1 MKKSALKL
9 MTTVIALM
17 MLSPA
22 FAQHKAP
29 KWLEDAVFYQIYP
42 SAFMDSDGNGIGDLP
57 GITSKLDYIKDL
69 GVNSVWINACCV
81 SGWKDGGYDVIDYY
95 QIDPRFGTNTD
106 LVTLVNE
113 AHKRGIR
120 ICMDLVAGHSSDQ
133 SEWFLQSKSGKD
145 MRYSDYYIWT
155 DEISEQE
162 KQLII
167 QRHQEVNPAASFT
180 GRFVEANAP
189 RAKYFEKNY
198 YESQPALNYGYA
210 NPDPN
215 HPWEQP
221 VDAPGPRAL
230 RQEMK
235 NIIAFW
241 FDKGVDGF
249 RVDMAQSLVKNDTDG
264 KATAALWHEMR
275 SWVDTNYPDH
285 ILLAEWSAPMTS
297 IPAGFDI
304 DFFLPWRDKNGY
316 KELILPEPYG
326 VHKKDYFH
334 PDGNGSIKEFVPYYT
349 KCLQEL
355 GDKGYVALQTSNHDF
370 HRPNYG
376 DRNTIEQLKVSTM
389 FFLTLHSMPFIYYGD
404 EIGMKY
410 NVNAPEKEG
419 SREDRPGFF
428 NERSGERTPMQ
439 WTNGKNAGFSTCE
452 PENLFLP
459 IDTDNGKLTVETQ
472 EQDPN
477 SLLNYVKQ
485 LLKLRKDHKAMG
497 NTGDWVYVG
506 DINQPYPMVYKRTDG
521 KETFMVVLN
530 PSAKKVKAIIPSQG
544 GKQATYI
551 MGSGKNSYKPGKTTD
566 RIEMNGISC
575 GIYKI
580 E

>member
-1 MKKSALKL
+1 MKKSFIILLVATLASISTL
-9 MTTVIALM
+9 G
-17 MLSPA
+17 

-29 KWLEDAVFYQIYP
+29 KWLEEAVFYQIYP
-42 SAFMDSDGNGIGDLP
+42 SSFMDSDGNGIGDLP
-57 GITSKLDYIKDL
+57 GITSKLEYIKSL
-69 GVNSVWINACCV
+69 GVNSIWLNACCV

-95 QIDPRFGTNTD
+95 KIDPRFGTNTD
-106 LVTLVNE
+106 LVNLVSR
-113 AHKRGIR
+113 AHELGIR

-155 DEISEQE
+155 DEISDKE

-189 RAKYFEKNY
+189 RAKYYEKNY

-210 NPDPN
+210 NPDPD

-221 VDAPGPRAL
+221 VTAPGPRAL

-235 NIIAFW
+235 NIMAFW
-241 FDKGVDGF
+241 FDKGIDGF
-249 RVDMAQSLVKNDTDG
+249 RVDMAQSLVKNDSDG

-275 SWVDTNYPDH
+275 QWVDTNYPEH
-285 ILLAEWSAPMTS
+285 ILLAEWSAPLTS

-304 DFFLPWRDKNGY
+304 DFFLPWRDSNGY

-326 VHKKDYFH
+326 IHKKDYFH
-334 PDGNGSIKEFVPYYT
+334 PDGNGNISDFVPYYT

-370 HRPNYG
+370 PRPNYG

-428 NERSGERTPMQ
+428 NERSGARTPMQ
-439 WTNGKNAGFSTCE
+439 WTNGKNAGFSICE
-452 PENLFLP
+452 PENLYLP
-459 IDTDNGKLTVETQ
+459 IDTDNNRPTVETQ
-472 EQDPN
+472 EKDPN
-477 SLLNYVKQ
+477 SLLNYVRQ
-485 LLKLRKDHKAMG
+485 LIQLRKDHKAMG
-497 NTGDWVYVG
+497 NTGDWTYIGNVKL
-506 DINQPYPMVYKRTDG
+506 PYPMIYKRSADE
-521 KETFMVVLN
+521 ETFVIVLN
-530 PSAKKVKAIIPSQG
+530 PRSKKVKASIPSQG
-544 GKQATYI
+544 AKKATFV
-551 MGSGKNSYKPGKTTD
+551 MGSGKTSYKPGKTTD
-566 RIEMNGISC
+566 KIDLDGISC
-575 GIYKI
+575 AIYKL

>member
-1 MKKSALKL
+1 MRKL
-9 MTTVIALM
+9 FIIILM
-17 MLSPA
+17 ATLASINITA
-22 FAQHKAP
+22 SAQHKAP
-29 KWLEDAVFYQIYP
+29 KWLEEAVFYQIYP
-42 SAFMDSDGNGIGDLP
+42 SSFMDSDGNGIGDLP
-57 GITSKLDYIKDL
+57 GITSKLAYIKSL
-69 GVNSVWINACCV
+69 GVNSIWLNACCL

-95 QIDPRFGTNTD
+95 KIDPRFGTNTD
-106 LVTLVNE
+106 LVDLVKK
-113 AHKRGIR
+113 AHEMGIR

-155 DEISEQE
+155 DEISDKE

-189 RAKYFEKNY
+189 RAKYYEKNY

-221 VDAPGPRAL
+221 VTAPGPRAL

-235 NIIAFW
+235 NIMAFW
-241 FDKGVDGF
+241 FDKGIDGF
-249 RVDMAQSLVKNDTDG
+249 RVDMAQSLVKNDSDG

-275 SWVDTNYPDH
+275 QWVDDNYPEH
-285 ILLAEWSAPMTS
+285 ILLAEWSAPLTS

-304 DFFLPWRDKNGY
+304 DFFLPWRDRNGY

-334 PDGNGSIKEFVPYYT
+334 PDGNGNISDFVPYYT

-370 HRPNYG
+370 PRPNYG
-376 DRNTIEQLKVSTM
+376 DRNTIEQLKVSMM

-410 NVNAPEKEG
+410 NTNAPEKEG

-428 NERSGERTPMQ
+428 NERSGARTPMQ

-452 PENLFLP
+452 PENLYLP
-459 IDTDNGKLTVETQ
+459 IDTDNNLLTVETQ
-472 EQDPN
+472 EKDPN
-477 SLLNYVKQ
+477 SLLNYVRQ
-485 LLKLRKDHKAMG
+485 LIQLRKDHKAMG
-497 NTGDWVYVG
+497 NTGNWTYIGNVE
-506 DINQPYPMVYKRTDG
+506 QPYPMVYKRDADG
-521 KETFMVVLN
+521 ETFVVVLN
-530 PSAKKVKAIIPSQG
+530 PSSRKVKANIQTLG
-544 GKQATYI
+544 AQKATYV
-551 MGSGKNSYKPGKTTD
+551 MGSGKTSYKPGKTTD
-566 RIEMNGISC
+566 KIELNGISC
-575 GIYKI
+575 AIYKM